1 MWVLSCGIL
10 AVSLPVALQAQ
21 MGYKQTRGLQLI
33 VELGFFVEPFCPLS
47 THQGVSLLCHHG
59 RGLLSG
65 NAAAMFYHEGASVAC
80 QEIVSKTYFT

>member
-33 VELGFFVEPFCPLS
+33 VELGFSQHIKVSVFSATMAVAFSLAMQLPCS
-47 THQGVSLLCHHG
+47 TMK
-59 RGLLSG
+59 GLLWLAKKLFPKHISPRPL
-65 NAAAMFYHEGASVAC
+65 
-80 QEIVSKTYFT
+80 